1 MESMEFVERL
11 WKNSAFNDMPCLLD
25 DEKEVALKLLNAL
38 DGLTIIRA
46 TEVLEFCSQAL
57 QYTKF
62 NIL

>member
-1 MESMEFVERL
+1 MESKEFVERL
-11 WKNSAFNDMPCLLD
+11 CEMTGLTGMAYLLD
-25 DEKEVALKLLNAL
+25 DEKEVALKMLNAL

-57 QYTKF
+57 QHTKF